1 MFQSRL
7 STIDQTMI
15 SLSEFRLAR
24 RHERGFTL
32 IELMIAVVIVGVLLS
47 VALPAYKQHGI
58 KGRRA
63 AAQAQML
70 VIADRQQHELLS
82 NRSYASKSTL
92 EGNGYTLPAEVSQF
106 YTYAIDVTATP
117 PGFTIT
123 FTPISGK
130 AQASDGA
137 LTLTHTGTR
146 TPSDKW

>member
-1 MFQSRL
+1 MTSHSAIL
-7 STIDQTMI
+7 PVHG
-15 SLSEFRLAR
+15 LAR
-24 RHERGFTL
+24 RSRGFTL
-32 IELMIAVVIVGVLLS
+32 IELMIGVVIVGVLLA

-70 VIADRQQHELLS
+70 VIADRQQHELLA
-82 NRSYASKSTL
+82 NRSYASKTTL
-92 EGNGYTLPAEVSQF
+92 ESNGYGLPTDVSNF
-106 YTYAIDVTATP
+106 YTYTIDVTATP

-123 FTPISGK
+123 FTPITGK

-137 LTLTHTGTR
+137 LTLTHTGAR